1 MAAAAENQ
9 RLAENKRRNEMAARI
24 RTDLKEE
31 FDVARAKHKIQSG
44 IIRWTV
50 SPMLLALPYKKT
62 ILVAFQSLS
71 AGIIHKL
78 SIL

>member
-31 FDVARAKHKIQSG
+31 FDVARAKHKLQSG
-44 IIRWTV
+44 IIR
-50 SPMLLALPYKKT
+50 
-62 ILVAFQSLS
+62 
-71 AGIIHKL
+71 
-78 SIL
+78 